1 VIDDR
6 KPVTVAPHCEGT
18 EGPILRLRGNESA
31 PAAVADENAARRPAS
46 LGSVEDRTGG
56 ESSRLRPANGDD
68 GCADE
73 PVLVVEVE
81 RKRDLL
87 PVMAEQITGELS
99 GCRRTVDPA
108 RERQRHL
115 RFGMRRGCTKAHPA
129 DE

>member
-1 VIDDR
+1 MQLVPLDAI
-6 KPVTVAPHCEGT
+6 A
-18 EGPILRLRGNESA
+18 
-31 PAAVADENAARRPAS
+31 AAR
-46 LGSVEDRTGG
+46 TGRA
-56 ESSRLRPANGDD
+56 ESRAACGQPTATMAVPTSR
-68 GCADE
+68 CWF
-73 PVLVVEVE
+73 VEVE

-87 PVMAEQITGELS
+87 PAVMAEQITGELS